1 MGMLGNFHPYKRVFA
16 YQRRF
21 NTKEVHMDNLTLLN
35 LDLDLDL
42 TLLDDDE
49 AFTDDLVAF
58 AEKLEQQWHELLAEQ
73 SKLPP
78 L

>member
-1 MGMLGNFHPYKRVFA
+1 
-16 YQRRF
+16 
-21 NTKEVHMDNLTLLN
+21 MDNLTLLN

-49 AFTDDLVAF
+49 AFAADLVAF

>member
-1 MGMLGNFHPYKRVFA
+1 
-16 YQRRF
+16 
-21 NTKEVHMDNLTLLN
+21 MDDLTLLN
-35 LDLDLDL
+35 LDLDL

-49 AFTDDLVAF
+49 AFTADLVAF

-73 SKLPP
+73 SRLPP